1 MGNDQRI
8 EQLEK
13 LFPPGSVDL
22 KKSKVLENDRVIL
35 LLDSYKNLD
44 DGHVELKPPFTMVFL
59 WDGPAD
65 DEAQRLRQSIIL
77 QASDGAILKFDK
89 PIDLSSLKISR
100 LVGGT
105 LKGTITISS
114 QGKSPGPEDDL
125 LVHTSEVQLNEQ
137 EVWTPNPVDFTWGRN
152 SGSGRDMHIKL
163 HADPSKTGR
172 DSNAPNVSGIEIF
185 EMRQIKGLHLELPQ
199 SAPAAGTPNPDQ
211 TQGFMSAADVGNLP
225 MDISCNGA
233 FMFDV
238 VKRVATFA
246 NHVIVSRVNPNGPA
260 DQIQADLLSIYFVP
274 RGDSKPDDDYASNLE
289 PERIEALGHPVT
301 IEAPAKPLRGL
312 GERLSYNLKTNLIS
326 LDGGPEVALIQG
338 PNEIH
343 ARSLQYQSLG
353 PSSRGRA
360 AAQGPGWLRG
370 QMDGNPDNRLEASWN
385 DKLLMEPKD
394 NYYEISFTGGAKLN
408 YPGFGNL
415 CAGKIEF
422 WLKQTPTSGQPGQPG
437 PMPEYMKAQ
446 NQVSINSPR
455 LTAVLERQLEIWF
468 EQSGALNRA
477 ASPPPASPGVQSQTP
492 PANQSQAVPTQPDA
506 GRQHF
511 KLAGGN
517 LGARMRMCNRQ
528 IEDITDI
535 EIQDDVRLEEIQ
547 TSAADQRPILIQ
559 GDRLHGTN
567 LLSQN
572 TVVNVT
578 GRPAYCESRGLALR
592 GSNINLNRGR
602 NYLWIEGPGR
612 MDFPLSG
619 NTFGQSLIPG
629 QPTNMSGKLQIDWQ
643 KGMNFDGLT
652 AKFEGDKVSAVTPHF
667 QLQTKTLEAKLKRP
681 INFSDAN
688 LQNQDQNEVEEL
700 RCHGGVS
707 LENHSFDDRQQPA
720 SYDRMQVADLAV
732 NMQNGA
738 LTAGGPGWLNR
749 VFINS
754 VNGKQNQLDAGMPG
768 GRPGAPAV
776 SNDPQAPDQLNN
788 QLYCLHV
795 CFQEA
800 IKGSFQGFLGG
811 KTYQGELTFED
822 QIRAAYAPVFDW
834 SAMIDPDKQDQL
846 GPKAIV
852 LHCNQLKFNQMP
864 LPTGNGVEASGNA
877 VVEGGDGVF
886 TARGQRISYAEAKNL
901 LTLDG
906 DGRTNAELFRQLQ
919 PGTPYSK
926 TAAQHFQY
934 NLKTK
939 EIKLQNA
946 GPMEFNPGKP

>member
-1 MGNDQRI
+1 MPRLLHAAVSFAVVLTAYLIYARVAVPWIEPSIAGPSGAMADGGASETGNDQRI

-44 DGHVELKPPFTMVFL
+44 DGRVELKPPFTMVFL

-77 QASDGAILKFDK
+77 QASDGAILKFEK

-105 LKGTITISS
+105 LKGKITISS

-163 HADPSKTGR
+163 LSDPSKAGR
-172 DSNAPNVSGIEIF
+172 DPNAPNVSGIEIF
-185 EMRQIKGLHLELPQ
+185 EMRQIKGLHLELAQP
-199 SAPAAGTPNPDQ
+199 APAAGTPNPGQ

-225 MDISCNGA
+225 MDISCSGA
-233 FMFDV
+233 FTFNV
-238 VKRVATFA
+238 VKRIATFA
-246 NHVIVSRVNPNGPA
+246 NDVIVSRVNPNGPA
-260 DQIQADLLSIYFVP
+260 DQIQAELLSIYFVP
-274 RGDSKPDDDYASNLE
+274 RGDPKPDDDNASNLE
-289 PERIEALGHPVT
+289 PERIEARGHPVT
-301 IEAPAKPLRGL
+301 INAPVKCLKGR
-312 GERLSYNLKTNLIS
+312 GERLDYNLKTNLIS
-326 LDGGPEVALIQG
+326 LDGGPEVLIIQG

-353 PSSRGRA
+353 PNSPGRA

-394 NYYEISFTGGAKLN
+394 HYYEILFTGGAKLN

-415 CAGKIEF
+415 GAREIVF
-422 WLKQTPTSGQPGQPG
+422 WLKQTPSGGPAGQSG
-437 PMPEYMKAQ
+437 LMPEYMKAQ
-446 NQVSINSPR
+446 NQVSIDSPR

-468 EQSGALNRA
+468 EQNAALNRTA
-477 ASPPPASPGVQSQTP
+477 APPPASPAVQSQMP
-492 PANQSQAVPTQPDA
+492 PADQSQAVPTQPDA
-506 GRQHF
+506 GQQHF

-517 LGARMRMCNRQ
+517 LAARMRMCNRQ

-535 EIQDDVRLEEIQ
+535 EIQDGVRLEEIQ
-547 TSAADQRPILIQ
+547 TSAADERPILIQ

-567 LLSQN
+567 LFSQN

-578 GRPAYCESRGLALR
+578 GRPAHCESRGLGLT
-592 GSNINLNRGR
+592 GTNINLNRGR
-602 NYLWIEGPGR
+602 NCLWIEGPGR

-619 NTFGQSLIPG
+619 NTFGRSLIPG
-629 QPTNMSGKLQIDWQ
+629 QPTNMSGKLLIDWQ

-652 AKFEGDKVSAVTPHF
+652 AKFEGDKVSAATPQF
-667 QLQTKTLEAKLKRP
+667 QLQTKILEAKLKRP

-700 RCHGGVS
+700 FCHGGVS
-707 LENHSFDDRQQPA
+707 LENHSFDERQQPA

-754 VNGKQNQLDAGMPG
+754 INGKQNQLDAGMLG
-768 GRPGAPAV
+768 GRPARLP
-776 SNDPQAPDQLNN
+776 
-788 QLYCLHV
+788 
-795 CFQEA
+795 
-800 IKGSFQGFLGG
+800 
-811 KTYQGELTFED
+811 
-822 QIRAAYAPVFDW
+822 
-834 SAMIDPDKQDQL
+834 SA
-846 GPKAIV
+846 
-852 LHCNQLKFNQMP
+852 
-864 LPTGNGVEASGNA
+864 
-877 VVEGGDGVF
+877 
-886 TARGQRISYAEAKNL
+886 TARRLRIS
-901 LTLDG
+901 
-906 DGRTNAELFRQLQ
+906 
-919 PGTPYSK
+919 
-926 TAAQHFQY
+926 
-934 NLKTK
+934 
-939 EIKLQNA
+939 
-946 GPMEFNPGKP
+946 